1 MRYVTQFLASLGGTS
16 IRAFFQAF
24 QQAAGSE
31 FDSSWCVAQAEAGE
45 QAPQAA
51 PQEFSLKKGISIPE
65 SLQILNMT
73 REEVNPTSLS
83 EVRSWSSR

>member
-1 MRYVTQFLASLGGTS
+1 MLSSKRSSKLLVACCESESL
-16 IRAFFQAF
+16 
-24 QQAAGSE
+24 
-31 FDSSWCVAQAEAGE
+31 VAQAESGE

-73 REEVNPTSLS
+73 REEVNPASLS
-83 EVRSWSSR
+83 EVRISTSGYQ